1 MAADGSECTCTLY
14 IKGRSHPV
22 RVTEYKDECFRA
34 TEPWKTMPKRMLRHK
49 ALIQS
54 ARVAFGFS
62 GIYDEDEAERIRDR
76 MAVIK
81 NDIAALDRVLSTLGY
96 TGDLNKEMPRQKHER
111 IFGQGELTR
120 AILDVLRDATE
131 PMATRDIA
139 RQILAVNEQDARDRR
154 LLTEVTRRVSKAL
167 RIQAG
172 RQLVEA
178 KCDPGSFHK
187 VWLVKPNV

>member
-1 MAADGSECTCTLY
+1 MNDVIRKARTETYEHTITGLLAKRVDLY
-14 IKGRSHPV
+14 H
-22 RVTEYKDECFRA
+22 
-34 TEPWKTMPKRMLRHK
+34 
-49 ALIQS
+49 
-54 ARVAFGFS
+54 
-62 GIYDEDEAERIRDR
+62 EAERIRDR

-120 AILDVLRDATE
+120 AILDVLRGATE

-139 RQILAVNEQDARDRR
+139 REILAVNEQDARDRR

-167 RIQAG
+167 RIQKERGAL
-172 RQLVEA
+172 R
-178 KCDPGSFHK
+178 GSLDQARRA
-187 VWLVKPNV
+187 VWQR